1 MRQSLLFV
9 SILLSAVLIACQP
22 QAIPTDGPQL
32 VSESTLVPTLAI
44 EVTREISPTP
54 TVNPTEIPAP
64 LENVTVEAQFIV
76 ITPTLPP
83 SKTPTPTLTFT
94 PTPSQTPSPT
104 TTNTA
109 TATTFLLPTSEIIP
123 LTAPAVQ
130 AAPRVCDSTWFF
142 IQPRPDNCPRNPPNA
157 SQGVYQEFERGY
169 MLWVGSQDAIYVMFN
184 DGQVPRWRA
193 YRDFFEEG
201 MPEVSGDYLN
211 APSPAL
217 WQPRRGFGLL
227 WRNDA
232 NIRGRVGWAT
242 QEWEQPFSVQVQTA
256 QDGTLFMNTPVGTLF
271 SLFPNGNNWQVLQG
285 QAPPNT
291 NSPATNPN
299 SPLGNGTTVAP
310 LGPVGF

>member
-1 MRQSLLFV
+1 MRSKKSIFLLFIALWV
-9 SILLSAVLIACQP
+9 AACQP
-22 QAIPTDGPQL
+22 QTIPPDDGPQL
-32 VSESTLVPTLAI
+32 VSESTLVPTDVIA
-44 EVTREISPTP
+44 VTRQLSPTP

-64 LENVTVEAQFIV
+64 LQDVTVEAQFIV

-123 LTAPAVQ
+123 VTAPAVQ

-142 IQPRPDNCPRNPPNA
+142 IQPRPDNCPTNPPNA
-157 SQGVYQEFERGY
+157 SQAVYQEFERGY

-184 DGQVPRWRA
+184 DGSTPRWRA

-201 MPEVSGDYLN
+201 MPEISGDYLN
-211 APSPAL
+211 APSPSL

-227 WRNDA
+227 WRNDV
-232 NIRGRVGWAT
+232 NIRNRVGWAT
-242 QEWEQPFSVQVQTA
+242 QEWEQPFSVQVQIS
-256 QDGTLFMNTPVGTLF
+256 QDGTLFMNTPVSTIF
-271 SLFPNGNNWQVLQG
+271 SLFPNGNSWQILNG
-285 QAPPNT
+285 STTTTNTTGGNAFPPPNGG
-291 NSPATNPN
+291 NP
-299 SPLGNGTTVAP
+299 PLG
-310 LGPVGF
+310 GFGN